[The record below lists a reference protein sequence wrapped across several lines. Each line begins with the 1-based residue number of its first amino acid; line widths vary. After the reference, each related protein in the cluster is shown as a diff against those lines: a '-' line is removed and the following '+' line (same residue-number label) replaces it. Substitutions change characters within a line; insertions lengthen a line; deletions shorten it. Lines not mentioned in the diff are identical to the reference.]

1 MAKSNSSTN
10 SVDKDDDKFFKSL
23 IKATDNPFAEIAE
36 QGGANITGY
45 IDTGSAALNAL
56 ISGSIRGGYPK
67 NKITGLAGDPS
78 TGKTFFMLSAVK
90 SFLEDNPRGRAFL
103 FDSEFNLSKDLLSA
117 RGIDCARTVIV
128 PVETIEQFRTQ
139 AINILDKYLEV
150 PKEKRWPMFM
160 ALDSLGMLSTS
171 KEMDDMISGKEAVD
185 MTKARL
191 VKGAFRALT
200 LKLGKADVPMIV
212 TNHTYMTIGM
222 FASKKMGG
230 GTGLEYAASTIIF
243 LSKKKDKDSSGRVNG
258 VEITALLKKSRQT
271 HENQEVTTY
280 LSYANGLDPYYGLL
294 EVGVNCGVLK
304 ALPRKEYQFPDGE
317 VLSESEIAKDPSQ
330 YFTDELL
337 DLIDMKCQ
345 KVYAYSSEDME
356 VDNLLTE
363 PATDL
368 AENSEE
374 S

>member
-1 MAKSNSSTN
+1 
-10 SVDKDDDKFFKSL
+10 
-23 IKATDNPFAEIAE
+23 
-36 QGGANITGY
+36 
-45 IDTGSAALNAL
+45 
-56 ISGSIRGGYPK
+56 
-67 NKITGLAGDPS
+67 
-78 TGKTFFMLSAVK
+78 
-90 SFLEDNPRGRAFL
+90 
-103 FDSEFNLSKDLLSA
+103 
-117 RGIDCARTVIV
+117 
-128 PVETIEQFRTQ
+128 
-139 AINILDKYLEV
+139 
-150 PKEKRWPMFM
+150 
-160 ALDSLGMLSTS
+160 
-171 KEMDDMISGKEAVD
+171 MDDMLSGKEAVD

-363 PATDL
+363 PAADL

>member
-1 MAKSNSSTN
+1 MAKSNTN
-10 SVDKDDDKFFKSL
+10 IVDKDDDKFFKSL

-56 ISGSIRGGYPK
+56 ISGSIRKGYPK

-90 SFLEDNPRGRAFL
+90 SFLEDNPRARAFL
-103 FDSEFNLSKDLLSA
+103 FDSEFNISKDLLAS
-117 RGIDCARTVIV
+117 RGIDCTRTVIV

-139 AINILDKYLEV
+139 AINILDKYLEL

-243 LSKKKDKDSSGRVNG
+243 LSKKKDKDSSGKVNG

-294 EVGVNCGVLK
+294 EVGVTCGVLK

-317 VLSESEIAKDPSQ
+317 VASESEINSDPEK

-337 DLIDMKCQ
+337 DLIDKECQ

-356 VDNLLTE
+356 VDNILSTSTTQETE
-363 PATDL
+363 
-368 AENSEE
+368 
-374 S
+374 